1 MSKIDQ
7 RKSMVT
13 IKIPEV
19 RLHHTVQGGCMG
31 FCFFVFGLFT
41 CVPLCISEK
50 LSEFRK
56 ELESLNSGTFE

>member
-7 RKSMVT
+7 RKSMAT

-56 ELESLNSGTFE
+56 EL